1 MNLSV
6 MLAVVGGIL
15 LLACSNMAP
24 NTANPVPGKAN
35 TSVPTPLPTPVFSPT
50 PLPTPVFSPTPTP
63 APTAAPIAPRPE
75 PLSQAERVIALINSP
90 TSIDPIS
97 GCGHRN
103 YWENNNRF
111 DIGGNGGLQYPDGL
125 YRSFP
130 TGSSRNRAR
139 GLSADTM
146 SVQYWND
153 WLGLSDDYEAA
164 LSETNRLWKNGPPS
178 YHGEEQENTEVI
190 FDGYPLLF
198 PEKGAKE
205 LEVSSQVEDVGYW
218 DFSESGGNSIAGGF
232 DWSFTSN
239 KEKEDVLFHNG
250 ILDVPY
256 IPGDS
261 WGVLG
266 SVELKPRQV
275 VDKSLDREAFTM
287 AFSVL
292 PEGLPN
298 EMPLLPKVLQY
309 ASDMPSWREKHSP
322 TRLLFSFGEG
332 YRWLQIYINELCQTE
347 VTLNLSP
354 AGDYSKHHSVYLVS
368 QVELDIKKWNEIQFT
383 IDIPQKRASLT
394 VINGSDFPN
403 KTEIFSLPDDF
414 EWNFQSDWTTTSA
427 FSNLP
432 SVRYVDN
439 NMGIFSGS
447 GSGHFGGKLDWIYLA
462 NGIQDPAS
470 VESRVVPLRALDAV
484 AREPAKISVSSD
496 GYIASAELSLF
507 DYPEWE
513 AGAFVNSSM
522 RNNVLKDV
530 YSVFKDDFD
539 FIFLVQNEEDT
550 TLDYMGSFRG
560 ISNDVVGIS
569 EDAESFDTT
578 KYVGSDGKLKGVTH
592 LPLKSGICCG
602 PSLHELMH
610 HWGNFSLST
619 YTFDENVVLAKDG
632 MDETT
637 AGSHWGV
644 SSVNGQLGGF
654 DLSTLEEL
662 GGNWYTAD
670 GFGTFANGGNS
681 IPYGNF
687 ELYLMGLIPPEEVED
702 VVLFRGLTATA
713 GDFFDD
719 GKWYAEEKITVTV
732 EDVINKL
739 GSRVPDHNMS
749 QKEFKLL
756 TLVLTDDPLTD
767 EEWTFFS
774 KQAKDFEETFS
785 WATGGRGTIKLGD
798 LYKSKKR

>member
-1 MNLSV
+1 MHFP
-6 MLAVVGGIL
+6 M
-15 LLACSNMAP
+15 
-24 NTANPVPGKAN
+24 
-35 TSVPTPLPTPVFSPT
+35 FR
-50 PLPTPVFSPTPTP
+50 
-63 APTAAPIAPRPE
+63 IAPRPE
-75 PLSQAERVIALINSP
+75 PLSQAERVIALIHSP

-103 YWENNNRF
+103 YWENNV
-111 DIGGNGGLQYPDGL
+111 GSNGTLQYPDGL
-125 YRSFP
+125 WRSVP
-130 TGSSRNRAR
+130 TGSSMHKTRDLIFKNDHMN
-139 GLSADTM
+139 L
-146 SVQYWND
+146 QYWND

-164 LSETNRLWKNGPPS
+164 LSEANRLWKNGD
-178 YHGEEQENTEVI
+178 GERRENTEII

-198 PEKGAKE
+198 PEKGVKE
-205 LEVSSQVEDVGYW
+205 LDVSSQVEDVGYW
-218 DFSESGGNSIAGGF
+218 DFSEAGGNSIAGGF
-232 DWSFTSN
+232 DWDFTSN
-239 KEKEDVLFHNG
+239 KESEDVLFHNG

-256 IPGDS
+256 TPGDS
-261 WGVLG
+261 WGVSG
-266 SVELKPRQV
+266 SVDLTPRQV
-275 VDKSLDREAFTM
+275 IDKSLYRESFTL

-292 PEGLPN
+292 PEVLPN
-298 EMPLLPKVLQY
+298 EMPTNW
-309 ASDMPSWREKHSP
+309 ADFHDKHSP
-322 TRLLFSFGEG
+322 NRLLFSFGNW
-332 YRWLQIYINELCQTE
+332 YRWLQISINELCQTE

-354 AGDYSKHHSVYLVS
+354 AGDYSKHHKVYLVS
-368 QVELDIKKWNEIQFT
+368 QVELNIKKWNEIQFT

-394 VINGSDFPN
+394 VIDGSDVAN
-403 KTEIFSLPDDF
+403 ETEIFSLPDDF
-414 EWNFQSDWTTTSA
+414 EWSFQSDWKTSPDH
-427 FSNLP
+427 SYLP
-432 SVRYVDN
+432 SVQYVDN
-439 NMGIFSGS
+439 NMAIFSGS
-447 GSGHFGGKLDWIYLA
+447 GSGSFGGKLDWIYLA

-470 VESRVVPLRALDAV
+470 VERRVAPLRALDAV

-496 GYIASAELSLF
+496 GYVASAELSLF

-619 YTFDENVVLAKDG
+619 GDLTAYTFDDSDVVLAEDG

-756 TLVLTDDPLTD
+756 TLVLIDDPLTD
-767 EEWTFFS
+767 EEWTYFS

>member
-1 MNLSV
+1 MN
-6 MLAVVGGIL
+6 
-15 LLACSNMAP
+15 
-24 NTANPVPGKAN
+24 
-35 TSVPTPLPTPVFSPT
+35 
-50 PLPTPVFSPTPTP
+50 
-63 APTAAPIAPRPE
+63 
-75 PLSQAERVIALINSP
+75 
-90 TSIDPIS
+90 
-97 GCGHRN
+97 
-103 YWENNNRF
+103 
-111 DIGGNGGLQYPDGL
+111 
-125 YRSFP
+125 
-130 TGSSRNRAR
+130 
-139 GLSADTM
+139 
-146 SVQYWND
+146 VQYWND
-153 WLGLSDDYEAA
+153 WLGLSDDYEEA
-164 LSETNRLWKNGPPS
+164 LSEANRLWKNGNFWFADS
-178 YHGEEQENTEVI
+178 HNSEERENTTVI
-190 FDGYPLLF
+190 FNGYPLLF
-198 PEKGAKE
+198 PEKGVKE
-205 LEVSSQVEDVGYW
+205 LDVSSQVEDVGYW
-218 DFSESGGNSIAGGF
+218 DFSETGGNSIAGGF
-232 DWSFTSN
+232 DWDFTSN
-239 KEKEDVLFHNG
+239 KESEDVLFHNG

-261 WGVLG
+261 WGVSG
-266 SVELKPRQV
+266 SVDLTPRQV
-275 VDKSLDREAFTM
+275 IDKSLDREAFTL

-292 PEGLPN
+292 PEVLPN
-298 EMPLLPKVLQY
+298 EMP
-309 ASDMPSWREKHSP
+309 SDPSQDSGWADFHDKFSP
-322 TRLLFSFGEG
+322 SRLLFSFGDW
-332 YRWLQIYINELCQTE
+332 YRWLQISINELCQTE

-354 AGDYSKHHSVYLVS
+354 ADDYSKHQSVYLAS

-383 IDIPQKRASLT
+383 INIPQKRASIT
-394 VINGSDFPN
+394 VIDGSDDPY

-414 EWNFQSDWTTTSA
+414 EWSFQSDWTTTSA
-427 FSNLP
+427 FSYLP

-439 NMGIFSGS
+439 NMSIFSGS
-447 GSGHFGGKLDWIYLA
+447 GSGSFGGKLDWIYLA

-470 VESRVVPLRALDAV
+470 VERRVAPLRALDAV

-496 GYIASAELSLF
+496 GYVASAELSLF

-550 TLDYMGSFRG
+550 TLDYMGMFWG
-560 ISNDVVGIS
+560 ISDDVVGIS
-569 EDAESFDTT
+569 EDTESFDTT

-592 LPLKSGICCG
+592 LPFKSGICCG

-610 HWGNFSLST
+610 QWGNYSLST
-619 YTFDENVVLAKDG
+619 GDLTAYTFDDADVVLAEDG

-654 DLSTLEEL
+654 DLSTLKEL

-702 VVLFRGLTATA
+702 VVLFRGLAATA

-719 GKWYAEEKITVTV
+719 GKWYAEEKITLTV

-739 GSRVPDHNMS
+739 GPRVPDHNTS

-767 EEWTFFS
+767 EEWIYFS
-774 KQAKDFEETFS
+774 KQATDFEETFS
-785 WATGGRGTIKLGD
+785 WATGGRGTMKLGD
-798 LYKSKKR
+798 LDKSIKR